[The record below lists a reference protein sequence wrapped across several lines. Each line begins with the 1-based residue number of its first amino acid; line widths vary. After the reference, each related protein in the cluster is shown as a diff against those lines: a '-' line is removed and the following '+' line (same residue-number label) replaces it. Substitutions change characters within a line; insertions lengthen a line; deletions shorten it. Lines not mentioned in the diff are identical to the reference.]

1 MFSHGIPS
9 SAIPF
14 AGAPVMAQPY
24 FPGIQSMEQ
33 LQPGFSSALPGIPL
47 IPPTPIVNPATLLSS
62 VASSTSLP
70 VYNTG
75 LTTAS
80 SMLLPSSSSSSS
92 SSHVIQ
98 AGPELKSVD
107 VYSTDPSLIY
117 KPVEDLMGGQVSTT
131 AFIGSLSD
139 GVSDDLIQKILENH
153 TAFDAPAREQISELL
168 KSKNIPFFWNDP
180 NAPLMP
186 QVDASPSAK
195 SDPSKLK
202 SAPNV
207 QPSEYDIERDLER
220 ALRELDRLAE
230 QEQERKE
237 AQYKEVFY
245 LHITPFLEDERRE
258 KQNLASLRADHEAV
272 VNLHLDYSTF
282 VAKDQFF
289 LDRNSWRA
297 SRARLLSKEHNLL
310 TENDLSFIK
319 SEMEKILSLSLF
331 EDRLYKNTAISL
343 QGGSAAQSSKHS
355 HFYKDE
361 YEDNERAPYPR
372 HRHNS
377 SSKEPRV
384 SILKQ
389 KMGLNLP
396 EWLTIDELIASGMSS
411 EDATAKSNAQQKHR
425 LELLA
430 KILPTDRSDVFHFD
444 VFWPI
449 LDNEKKFFST
459 TLPQWLTKK
468 LPEVIDSK
476 TVDSS
481 PFIEAILHSI
491 RTHKNPFKLVSELT
505 FLLEGDK
512 KDKYHSDRDE
522 SEKSSIF
529 ILKLWRFLI
538 LESERLLLSRE

>member
-1 MFSHGIPS
+1 MKRWRNKEDTISRD
-9 SAIPF
+9 
-14 AGAPVMAQPY
+14 
-24 FPGIQSMEQ
+24 
-33 LQPGFSSALPGIPL
+33 
-47 IPPTPIVNPATLLSS
+47 
-62 VASSTSLP
+62 
-70 VYNTG
+70 YN
-75 LTTAS
+75 
-80 SMLLPSSSSSSS
+80 
-92 SSHVIQ
+92 
-98 AGPELKSVD
+98 
-107 VYSTDPSLIY
+107 
-117 KPVEDLMGGQVSTT
+117 
-131 AFIGSLSD
+131 
-139 GVSDDLIQKILENH
+139 
-153 TAFDAPAREQISELL
+153 R
-168 KSKNIPFFWNDP
+168 
-180 NAPLMP
+180 
-186 QVDASPSAK
+186 
-195 SDPSKLK
+195 
-202 SAPNV
+202 
-207 QPSEYDIERDLER
+207 
-220 ALRELDRLAE
+220 
-230 QEQERKE
+230 
-237 AQYKEVFY
+237 
-245 LHITPFLEDERRE
+245 FLEDERRE